1 VRPEARAHY
10 EEDASER
17 DRLTQG
23 HGVLEFL
30 RTQELL
36 ARHLPVPPARI
47 LDVGGA
53 AGIHALRLAQQGYD
67 VDVIDPV
74 ELHVRQARDASA
86 VAPAPLRSAEV
97 GDARTLAAPDGAFDA
112 VLELGPLYHLT
123 DRGDRLTALRDALR
137 VLRPGGLLAAA
148 VISRVASTADGLRYG
163 LLDEPGFEDIVER
176 DLRDGAHV
184 VPEHRPE
191 LFTTTHFHWPDEACA
206 EVLEAGFTDVAAFAI
221 EGLAPWITDVPAWLA
236 DPARRERLLA
246 AIRRVE
252 AVPALL
258 AASPP
263 HLLIVGRAP

>member
-10 EEDASER
+10 EQDASER
-17 DRLTQG
+17 DRLTEG

-36 ARHLPVPPARI
+36 ARHLPPPPARI

-53 AGIHALRLAQQGYD
+53 AGVHALPLAQQGYD
-67 VDVIDPV
+67 VDLIDPV

-86 VAPAPLRSAEV
+86 AAPAPLRSAEV
-97 GDARTLAAPDGAFDA
+97 GDARALGTPDGAFDA
-112 VLELGPLYHLT
+112 VLEFGPLYHLVERT
-123 DRGDRLTALRDALR
+123 ERLAALREARR

-148 VISRVASTADGLRYG
+148 VISRLASTADGLKYG

-176 DLRDGAHV
+176 DVRDGAHI
-184 VPEHRPE
+184 VPDHRPE
-191 LFTTTHFHWPDEACA
+191 LFTTTHFHWPDEACG
-206 EVLEAGFTDVAAFAI
+206 EVREAGFTDVAAFAI
-221 EGLAPWITDVPAWLA
+221 EGLAPWVTDVPAWLG

-246 AIRRVE
+246 ATRRVE
-252 AVPALL
+252 SVPALL
-258 AASPP
+258 AASP

>member
-1 VRPEARAHY
+1 
-10 EEDASER
+10 
-17 DRLTQG
+17 
-23 HGVLEFL
+23 
-30 RTQELL
+30 
-36 ARHLPVPPARI
+36 
-47 LDVGGA
+47 
-53 AGIHALRLAQQGYD
+53 
-67 VDVIDPV
+67 
-74 ELHVRQARDASA
+74 
-86 VAPAPLRSAEV
+86 
-97 GDARTLAAPDGAFDA
+97 
-112 VLELGPLYHLT
+112 
-123 DRGDRLTALRDALR
+123 
-137 VLRPGGLLAAA
+137 
-148 VISRVASTADGLRYG
+148 VASTADGLRYG

-258 AASPP
+258 AASP
-263 HLLIVGRAP
+263 HLLMVGRAPDKDGGRRVDTRRPPDTSLDFAA